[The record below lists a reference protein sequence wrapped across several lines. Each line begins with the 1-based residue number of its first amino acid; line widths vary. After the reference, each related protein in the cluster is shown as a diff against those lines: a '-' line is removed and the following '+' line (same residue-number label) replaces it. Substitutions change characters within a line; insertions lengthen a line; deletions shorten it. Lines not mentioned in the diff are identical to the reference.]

1 MADQAVLAEIARLEG
16 ELTRIRTELEALK
29 RKVEGPVRRH
39 TKAFTSRPPAPESMR
54 VPDAPPP
61 PSSVP
66 APSPSVPASS
76 QTVPTSSRRRAPAT
90 NVGLSDFPP
99 PPATQPNATP
109 SRRSALGNPEAGR
122 YEYVG
127 DGRPTRKSR

>member
-16 ELTRIRTELEALK
+16 ELTRIRGELDALK

-39 TKAFTSRPPAPESMR
+39 TKAFTSRPPALDAMHSPES
-54 VPDAPPP
+54 APPSTMP
-61 PSSVP
+61 Q
-66 APSPSVPASS
+66 PSPSVPVKSE
-76 QTVPTSSRRRAPAT
+76 TVPTSTARRHAQAA

-99 PPATQPNATP
+99 PTQTP
-109 SRRSALGNPEAGR
+109 SRRGAAGNPDAGR

-127 DGRPTRKSR
+127 EGSTRPRKSR